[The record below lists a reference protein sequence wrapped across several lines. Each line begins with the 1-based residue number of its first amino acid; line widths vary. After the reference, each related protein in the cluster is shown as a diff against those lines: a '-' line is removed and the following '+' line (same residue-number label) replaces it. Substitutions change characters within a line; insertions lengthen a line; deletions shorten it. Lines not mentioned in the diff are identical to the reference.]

1 MFNEQKQI
9 VYWKT
14 TALDNLETAEI
25 LFEKRKFRECLF
37 FCHLTIEKLLKAHFV
52 KAQKDFAPKVH
63 NLEYLYSKTNHT
75 LPESYYDFLPR
86 IMVYNIEGRYPDYDF
101 PQPSK
106 ETTSEYL
113 KTSKEIIE
121 WLLQKL

>member
-1 MFNEQKQI
+1 MFDEKKQI
-9 VYWKT
+9 EYWKV

-37 FCHLTIEKLLKAHFV
+37 FSHLTIEKLLKAHFV
-52 KAQKDFAPKVH
+52 KTQKDFAPKVH
-63 NLEYLYSKTNHT
+63 NLEYLYSKTDLT
-75 LPESYYDFLPR
+75 LPEFYYDFLPK

-106 ETTSEYL
+106 EVTGEYL
-113 KTSKEIIE
+113 KTSKEIVE